1 MYVYI
6 YGVTCLYYSAAWFD
20 KLVVW
25 LGTLPGTR
33 QILVFICRRVLH
45 FLPDGHLTVKEEQ
58 QIKLKG
64 ETIMRK
70 EEGEGGTDRKV
81 NDFLVKK
88 VVKLPWFSLGGDRG
102 TQTRSAPLRGHWR
115 EMRCVYTMEYYSA
128 TKKRMKSCHLWYN
141 MDEPRGYAKWNK
153 SDKDKYHWSHLHV
166 ESKKQNEWAIIINQN
181 A

>member
-1 MYVYI
+1 MS
-6 YGVTCLYYSAAWFD
+6 TAA
-20 KLVVW
+20 L
-25 LGTLPGTR
+25 
-33 QILVFICRRVLH
+33 
-45 FLPDGHLTVKEEQ
+45 LTIVKIWKQ
-58 QIKLKG
+58 PKG
-64 ETIMRK
+64 LSIDESM
-70 EEGEGGTDRKV
+70 
-81 NDFLVKK
+81 
-88 VVKLPWFSLGGDRG
+88 
-102 TQTRSAPLRGHWR
+102 